1 MEEQQAAV
9 QEEQQAAAQEGQVV
23 TQPEE
28 QPEAKPVEQNVPEAV
43 QGHSKEVAR
52 LVNTIKGLQAKIA
65 ALESSKYEPAK
76 DDDGKETGTVIYK
89 GTEMSKDLAEYMAA
103 MERGQAELTEREIK
117 SVVENLTTSVAGMA
131 RTLRE
136 TVLGDLGN
144 GGNTAA
150 EQFISSVTDTAV
162 TQALARGDELTDQ
175 LLVQKASEAVMQ
187 LKALTGIA
195 AERQLASN
203 ATHNAV
209 DPVTAVQTAQVAGQ
223 VNQKSYWDMTPEERR
238 ANVRA
243 AAEYVERNRPR

>member
-1 MEEQQAAV
+1 MEEQAAV
-9 QEEQQAAAQEGQVV
+9 QEQPQAAAPDTAQ
-23 TQPEE
+23 TQ
-28 QPEAKPVEQNVPEAV
+28 QGTAPVGDVV

-150 EQFISSVTDTAV
+150 EQFISAVTDTAV

-203 ATHNAV
+203 QSHNAV
-209 DPVTAVQTAQVAGQ
+209 DPVTAVQTAHVAGQ
-223 VNQKSYWDMTPEERR
+223 IGQKSYWEMTPEERR
-238 ANVRA
+238 ANVKA
-243 AAEYVERNRPR
+243 AAEFVERNRPRV